1 MQRIHREV
9 TRALAEPDVV
19 QRAEAGGVTVEAPM
33 APEAIDA
40 MMKAEVG
47 RWAKFVKEVGIE
59 AQ

>member
-1 MQRIHREV
+1 M

-40 MMKAEVG
+40 MMKVEVG
-47 RWAKFVKEVGIE
+47 RWAKFMKDAGIA